1 MLTAA
6 VIGVGSMGRHHA
18 RVYREME
25 TVQLVAVVDKNMTLA
40 RRVGNLYNVPHYPD
54 YRMML
59 EEHKPDLVSVALPTS
74 LHFEVASDFIS
85 RGTHVLIEKPITST
99 LEEAQAL
106 VALGKQHGVTIS
118 VGHIERF
125 NPVIVELRR
134 RLESQEIGRI
144 YKVHMQRLS
153 PYPGR
158 IQDAGVVVDLA
169 SHDIDLM
176 RFLIHEPVTRLYG
189 ETLMTINSEREDAF
203 SGLLRFESGIIGVLD
218 VNWITPRKVRSL
230 TITGDRG
237 MFYCDLIAQELLFYE
252 NDVAH
257 DNWDNL
263 SILRGVSEGNV
274 LGIRIQRYEPLA
286 SELTDFVEAIQ
297 SGREPLV
304 TGTDGLETLRMALQF
319 VQSGRSNEVIVA
331 PESQAISSIQE
342 PA

>member
-1 MLTAA
+1 MLRTA

-25 TVQLVAVVDKNMTLA
+25 TVQLVAVVDKNTAVAA
-40 RRVGNLYNVPHYPD
+40 RIGNLYNVPHYAD
-54 YRMML
+54 YQTML
-59 EEHKPDLVSVALPTS
+59 EHHEIDFASVALPTS
-74 LHFEVASDFIS
+74 LHFKVATDLVS
-85 RGTHVLIEKPITST
+85 RGIHVLIEKPITST
-99 LEEAQAL
+99 LEEAEAL
-106 VALGKQHGVTIS
+106 VDLGKERGVVIS
-118 VGHIERF
+118 VGQIERF

-134 RLESQEIGRI
+134 RLQANEIGRI

-237 MFYCDLIAQELLFYE
+237 MFCCDLIAQELLFYE
-252 NDVAH
+252 NEVTH
-257 DNWDNL
+257 DQWDNL

-274 LGIRIQRYEPLA
+274 LGIRIPRYEPLA
-286 SELTDFVEAIQ
+286 SELADFVESLQ
-297 SGREPLV
+297 SGRQPLV
-304 TGTDGLETLRMALQF
+304 TGIDGLETLRLALQF
-319 VQSGRSNEVIVA
+319 VESGRTNQIVLH
-331 PESQAISSIQE
+331 PEARALS
-342 PA
+342 PNLVPV